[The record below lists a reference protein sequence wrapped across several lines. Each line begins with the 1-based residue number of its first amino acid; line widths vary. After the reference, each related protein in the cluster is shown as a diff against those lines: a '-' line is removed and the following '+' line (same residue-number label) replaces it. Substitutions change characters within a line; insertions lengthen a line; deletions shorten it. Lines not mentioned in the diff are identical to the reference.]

1 MDSPDL
7 TPPQGIYGLGAA
19 PLRAGEVWVQDTELV
34 YVSAQVGLGKGV
46 DVAIAALPMP
56 YSALG
61 GAQLGYSYT
70 FGVPLTVRGTLGGY
84 AREGYSGVAGGAI
97 VGFAASWGTRG
108 RHVQL
113 TAHYTSETGY
123 TQTITPML
131 DGVWTLGKHVALLG
145 GAGAIF
151 VGYGGRFSPGMAVAG
166 PAIRFVAGDFSA
178 DLGLQIASTLTPGGN
193 DNELGEG
200 SMPII
205 PAPTLSLRYHF
216 GR

>member
-19 PLRAGEVWVQDTELV
+19 PLRAGEVWVQDTEIV
-34 YVSAQVGLGKGV
+34 YLSAQVGLGKGV
-46 DVAIAALPMP
+46 DLAIAGVPVP
-56 YSALG
+56 YTGLG
-61 GAQLGYSYT
+61 GAQLGYSHT
-70 FGVPLTVRGTLGGY
+70 FAVPLTVRGTLGGF
-84 AREGYSGVAGGAI
+84 ARQDYNDVAGGAI

-113 TAHYTSETGY
+113 TAHYTSETGS

-145 GAGAIF
+145 GAGVLLF
-151 VGYGGRFSPGMAVAG
+151 TWSDRFYVGMAVAG